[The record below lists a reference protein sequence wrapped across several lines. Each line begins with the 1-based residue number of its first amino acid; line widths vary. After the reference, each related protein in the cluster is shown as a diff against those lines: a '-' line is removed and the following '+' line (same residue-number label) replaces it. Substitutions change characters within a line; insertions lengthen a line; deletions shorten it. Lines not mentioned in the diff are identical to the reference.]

1 MEKGRSV
8 PCSSLLQLN
17 YVNRM
22 WDALSCAWKK
32 ETKLPELSC
41 GWREHEL
48 SRKGQQQQGLER
60 KMESDKRSYQQLQQL
75 PEDTLGNLMS

>member
-8 PCSSLLQLN
+8 PCSSFLQVN
-17 YVNRM
+17 FVNRR
-22 WDALSCAWKK
+22 WDALSCAGTK
-32 ETKLPELSC
+32 ETKLPELSW

-48 SRKGQQQQGLER
+48 SRKGQQQGLER

-75 PEDTLGNLMS
+75 PEDTLGNLMY